1 MTADPPAHA
10 LLARELALHPLGAQ
24 VLDLARERGI
34 DAGDLAGMA
43 RLIAEL
49 DGSRAAQGAPLIL
62 VLSRLLERIAAAG
75 APNER

>member
-1 MTADPPAHA
+1 MTADPTAHA